1 MNITLRPE
9 IEAIGEEIIEN
20 RRHLHQHPELGL
32 QEHNTAKFI
41 SEKLNELGLGIST
54 GVGQTG
60 VVALLKGGDGPC
72 IGLRADMDGLPIQET
87 GDVPYKS
94 INDGVMHACGHD
106 GHMAMLLGAAKV
118 ICGMRDQLKGTVKFI
133 FQPAEEGRGGARFMI
148 EDGVLGD
155 PDVDEIY
162 GIHLWNYQEFGT
174 VGVQSGPVLAAAD
187 EFTITVKGKGGHGAV
202 PHQTVDA
209 VVVSGHLITA
219 LQTIV
224 SRNTNPLESGVVTI
238 GQIEGGYNFNIIAD
252 KVVLKG
258 TARAY
263 SEANRQMIKQRLRET
278 CDGIGAS
285 FAAEIVLDYVDAYPS
300 TVNSAVQSDKVSA
313 AAGRVVGCGV
323 QPPYMTMG
331 GEDMAYYL
339 QKVPGCFF
347 FVGSAPMDREP
358 MSVPHHC
365 SHFDIEEQALLVGSS
380 VWVQLVD
387 DLLLN

>member
-1 MNITLRPE
+1 MKLDLRSE
-9 IEAIGEEIIEN
+9 VEVIAAEIIDT

-32 QEHNTAKFI
+32 EEYDTAKFVA
-41 SEKLNELGLGIST
+41 EKLRDLGLEVST
-54 GVGQTG
+54 DVGKTG
-60 VVALLKGGDGPC
+60 VVGLLRGGDGPC

-87 GDVPYKS
+87 GDVPYRS
-94 INDGVMHACGHD
+94 VNDGVMHACGHD

-118 ICGMRDQLKGTVKFI
+118 ICGMRNQLKGTVKFI
-133 FQPAEEGRGGARFMI
+133 FQPAEEGRGGARLMI
-148 EDGVLGD
+148 EDSVLED

-162 GIHLWNYQEFGT
+162 GIHLWNYQDFGT
-174 VGVQSGPVLAAAD
+174 VGVKAGPVLAAAD
-187 EFTITVKGKGGHGAV
+187 EFTITVKGKGGHGAT
-202 PHQTVDA
+202 PHGTVDA

-252 KVVLKG
+252 EVVLKG

-263 SEANRQMIKQRLRET
+263 TEENRQMIKRRLQET
-278 CDGIGAS
+278 CDGIGSS
-285 FAAEIVLDYVDAYPS
+285 FGAEIVLEYRDAYPPTINAREQAAKVS
-300 TVNSAVQSDKVSA
+300 VSA
-313 AAGRVVGCGV
+313 AKIVGDGV
-323 QPPYMTMG
+323 RPPYMTMG

-347 FVGSAPMDREP
+347 FVGSVPLDREP

-365 SHFDIEEQALLVGSS
+365 SHFDIEERALLVGSS

-387 DLLLN
+387 DLVLS